1 MRHFRFF
8 APILAGATLRERTI
22 ACIGTLIGI
31 GLTAFICRWIVG
43 ETANL
48 PILVAPIGA
57 SAVILFVIPN
67 SPLAQPWSIIGGNTV
82 SALVGVTVASLVND
96 PLVGVTLAACLAIAA
111 MSLTRCLHP
120 PGGAVA
126 MTAILGDPSVAASGF
141 LFPFVPVAL
150 NSLILVG
157 IGIAFH
163 QLSRRTYLNAFAQP
177 VKNTHGTVDPPPTM
191 RAGFKDE
198 DIDSALAA
206 LEETF
211 DIDRQDLNRL
221 LREVEM
227 QALVRS
233 HGEILCRDIMS
244 RDVIKV
250 SLGETAERARNLLLA
265 HNIRTLPVVD
275 AEDRLAGTIGLREL
289 AYKVGEIDRYMSRP
303 VIASATDPA
312 MRLVPDLTDGYTQAV
327 IIVNEN
333 RQILGLITQTDL
345 FAALARV
352 LPIEESRA
360 A

>member
-8 APILAGATLRERTI
+8 APILAGATLRDRTI
-22 ACIGTLIGI
+22 ACIGSLVGI
-31 GLTAFICRWIVG
+31 GLTTLICHWIVG
-43 ETANL
+43 DATSL
-48 PILVAPIGA
+48 PLLIAPIGA

-82 SALVGVTVASLVND
+82 SAFVGVGVASLIADPLLAVTVALSLSIV
-96 PLVGVTLAACLAIAA
+96 A
-111 MSLTRCLHP
+111 MSFARCLHP

-126 MTAILGDPSVAASGF
+126 LTAVLGGPSIAASGY

-157 IGIAFH
+157 VGIAFH
-163 QLSRRTYLNAFAQP
+163 RLSRRAYLTVPAQP

-221 LREVEM
+221 LRQVEM

-233 HGEILCRDIMS
+233 RGNILCQDIMS

-250 SLGETAERARNLLLA
+250 ALGETSERARNLLLA
-265 HNIRTLPVVD
+265 HNLRTLPVVD
-275 AEDRLAGTIGLREL
+275 EDGRLVGTIGLREL
-289 AYKVGEIDRYMSRP
+289 AYKVGEIDRYLSRP
-303 VIASATDPA
+303 VTASAADPA
-312 MRLVPDLTDGYTQAV
+312 MGLVPDLTDGHTQAV
-327 IIVNEN
+327 IIVDDS
-333 RQILGLITQTDL
+333 RQVLGVITQTDL
-345 FAALARV
+345 FAALARMMP
-352 LPIEESRA
+352 LQESRA